1 MALTNIGLFGRRNV
15 GKSSLVN
22 LLSGQEI
29 SIVSS
34 VPGTTT
40 DAVRKRIELPDMGKC
55 LLIDTAGI
63 DDSGDLGTMRVE
75 KSAAIARQVDIALI
89 LFANN
94 IFGREERELLEFF
107 RDEDTP
113 VILVHNQSDLVPLDP
128 AVAVEL
134 AETYHIDVVEFSCKN
149 TDIQGR
155 ESAVELL
162 LAYLYKAYLQVAP
175 YQQKGMFEGL
185 DYSRVL
191 LVCPIDSEAPE
202 GRLILPQAMAIR
214 ELLDKRAIV
223 SVVQPDTLKQY
234 LETSP
239 LPELVV
245 TDSQAFSEVAAVVPA
260 SVPLTSF
267 SVLMARKSSCYKHYL
282 EGTPK
287 ISNLQD
293 GDRILILESCTHH
306 SSCEDIGR
314 VKLPALF
321 RKFTGK
327 SLEFDVVAGLDK
339 IERNISE
346 YSMVVQCGGCMITSK
361 QLHMRLKP
369 AIKAG
374 IPVANY
380 GMAIAYMKGVKLSAD
395 GIR

>member
-1 MALTNIGLFGRRNV
+1 
-15 GKSSLVN
+15 
-22 LLSGQEI
+22 
-29 SIVSS
+29 
-34 VPGTTT
+34 
-40 DAVRKRIELPDMGKC
+40 MGKC

-245 TDSQAFSEVAAVVPA
+245 TDSQVFSEVAAVVPA

-267 SVLMARKSSCYKHYL
+267 SVLMARKSSC
-282 EGTPK
+282 
-287 ISNLQD
+287 
-293 GDRILILESCTHH
+293 
-306 SSCEDIGR
+306 
-314 VKLPALF
+314 
-321 RKFTGK
+321 
-327 SLEFDVVAGLDK
+327 
-339 IERNISE
+339 
-346 YSMVVQCGGCMITSK
+346 
-361 QLHMRLKP
+361 
-369 AIKAG
+369 
-374 IPVANY
+374 
-380 GMAIAYMKGVKLSAD
+380 
-395 GIR
+395 